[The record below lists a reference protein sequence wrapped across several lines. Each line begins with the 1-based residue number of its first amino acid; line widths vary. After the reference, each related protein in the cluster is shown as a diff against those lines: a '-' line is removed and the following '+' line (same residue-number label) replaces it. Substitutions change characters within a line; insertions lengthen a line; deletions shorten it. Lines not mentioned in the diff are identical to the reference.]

1 MGQGQEDQADGG
13 QAKRGRRR
21 LTRHGLSTASRGRT
35 RATGHPD
42 SHAYDRLSIL
52 AIITGL
58 STNRKP
64 STSTGGRVN
73 AADLDTFQGL
83 ILTLQQ
89 FWAEQGC
96 ILLQPL
102 DLEVGAGTFH
112 PGTFLRAIGPE
123 SWNAAYVQPCRRP
136 TDGRYGDNPN
146 RLQHYYQFQVV
157 MKPSPPQIQEIYLE
171 SLRRLEIDPLVTMSA
186 SSRTTGNRPRWEP
199 GGWAGKSGS
208 MAWR

>member
-102 DLEVGAGTFH
+102 DQIG
-112 PGTFLRAIGPE
+112 RA
-123 SWNAAYVQPCRRP
+123 SCRERVHV
-136 TDGRYGDNPN
+136 TDVR
-146 RLQHYYQFQVV
+146 
-157 MKPSPPQIQEIYLE
+157 
-171 SLRRLEIDPLVTMSA
+171 
-186 SSRTTGNRPRWEP
+186 
-199 GGWAGKSGS
+199 
-208 MAWR
+208 